1 MSLIKTNNATST
13 SMLDPGFD
21 CMDCWTP
28 SRFNAKEIAFPSNNA
43 SKGSNTWKSPT
54 VHPAKL
60 SLIVSWTV
68 NWNSLNSVAPAV
80 GIPTVPPTPIVNFWV
95 SP

>member
-1 MSLIKTNNATST
+1 MNTNNATST
-13 SMLDPGFD
+13 SILDPGFD
-21 CMDCWTP
+21 WMVCWTP
-28 SRFNAKEIAFPSNNA
+28 FKFNAKEVVLLSNNESNE
-43 SKGSNTWKSPT
+43 SKTWKSPT

-60 SLIVSWTV
+60 SLIVSLTV
-68 NWNSLNSVAPAV
+68 SWNSLNSEAPAV